1 MKHND
6 GLQIRSSQKI
16 NRLKRYNLIE
26 IEIVCIDVRSYPPL
40 HGDPLVLPLSH
51 QGNLSITAPRCRV
64 PVVFLLRKGPL
75 IVRMD

>member
-40 HGDPLVLPLSH
+40 HGDPLALPLTV
-51 QGNLSITAPRCRV
+51 I
-64 PVVFLLRKGPL
+64 
-75 IVRMD
+75 